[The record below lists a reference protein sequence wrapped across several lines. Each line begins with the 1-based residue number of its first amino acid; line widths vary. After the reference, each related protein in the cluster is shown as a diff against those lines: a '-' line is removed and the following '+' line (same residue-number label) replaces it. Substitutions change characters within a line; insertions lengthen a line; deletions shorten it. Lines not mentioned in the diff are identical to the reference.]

1 MSVFRIELTKEEQL
15 RYISHL
21 DYYNLLQRAIRR
33 AKLPAA
39 YSEGFNPHMKVSFA
53 SALAVGVTASA
64 EYADVEL
71 TKDICQP
78 EFFDKLSA
86 VLPEGMRLL
95 RVKKI
100 VAQQHHKS
108 MNALADMA
116 IYAIQLPE
124 NVHSDAVMTAVNAF
138 NATSEV
144 LFLREK
150 TGKGNKKGQVIKKI
164 INIKE
169 FVATDLQYDTAN
181 NVIIVNIK
189 VSSNGSIKPAE
200 VIASLQQKYL
210 PQLDSNN
217 ILINRNALLS
227 AGKNFIDLL

>member
-1 MSVFRIELTKEEQL
+1 M
-15 RYISHL
+15 
-21 DYYNLLQRAIRR
+21 
-33 AKLPAA
+33 
-39 YSEGFNPHMKVSFA
+39 
-53 SALAVGVTASA
+53 
-64 EYADVEL
+64 
-71 TKDICQP
+71 
-78 EFFDKLSA
+78 
-86 VLPEGMRLL
+86 
-95 RVKKI
+95 
-100 VAQQHHKS
+100 
-108 MNALADMA
+108 
-116 IYAIQLPE
+116 
-124 NVHSDAVMTAVNAF
+124 
-138 NATSEV
+138 

-189 VSSNGSIKPAE
+189 VSSSGSIKPAE

>member
-1 MSVFRIELTKEEQL
+1 
-15 RYISHL
+15 
-21 DYYNLLQRAIRR
+21 
-33 AKLPAA
+33 
-39 YSEGFNPHMKVSFA
+39 
-53 SALAVGVTASA
+53 
-64 EYADVEL
+64 VEL

-227 AGKNFIDLL
+227 DGKNFIDLL